1 MILSTNTFG
10 LRKEW
15 LIAVGNQVKDKLITR
30 NILMEIGLGN
40 RQADALMIWLRALGY
55 VIRVNGKLIISSSF
69 FRLLEIDPTLV
80 DSSSWHK
87 ILLKLIEP
95 SCGLLFIRWYLLHSA
110 TFVEKPKEVLLREFE
125 SYVYPKV
132 FSTRTLNNAFSSLRD
147 FMLRTPT
154 GEELGFFKYRCS
166 LISRDPQLPS
176 TKVLEDYLE
185 ACFGKINDLPTSEIM
200 EKTNLVQLYGQG
212 IERSIANCRTG
223 GGRNV

>member
-1 MILSTNTFG
+1 MTLSTNTFG

-166 LISRDPQLPS
+166 LISRDPDRKS
-176 TKVLEDYLE
+176 V
-185 ACFGKINDLPTSEIM
+185 
-200 EKTNLVQLYGQG
+200 V
-212 IERSIANCRTG
+212 
-223 GGRNV
+223 